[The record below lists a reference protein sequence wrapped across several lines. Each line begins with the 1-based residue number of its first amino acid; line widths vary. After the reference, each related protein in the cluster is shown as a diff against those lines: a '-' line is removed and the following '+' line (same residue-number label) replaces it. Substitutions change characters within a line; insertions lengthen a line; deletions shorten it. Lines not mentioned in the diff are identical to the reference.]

1 MDFILS
7 VLHSIGFNWHVAL
20 ANFVNFLIIL
30 FILNKFVFKKIIKTI
45 DNRDSIIKRGLEDA
59 SQAETNLKKANELGE
74 NIITEAKAKA
84 EADIKNK
91 IDHANAE
98 ALSIVNHSK
107 DQVENLKNTL
117 TNKIQSAEDDVH
129 ANFAKIAPALLAK
142 MFKETLSKNLDEK
155 TNDQLV
161 SALIK

>member
-45 DNRDSIIKRGLEDA
+45 DNRDGIIKRGLEDA
-59 SQAETNLKKANELGE
+59 SLAETNLKKANELGE
-74 NIITEAKAKA
+74 NIITEAKVKA
-84 EADIKNK
+84 ELDIKNK

-117 TNKIQSAEDDVH
+117 TNKIQSAENDVH
-129 ANFAKIAPALLAK
+129 ENFSKIAPALLVK
-142 MFKETLSKNLDEK
+142 MFRETLSKNLDKK

-161 SALIK
+161 QALIK

>member
-74 NIITEAKAKA
+74 NIIVEAKAKA
-84 EADIKNK
+84 EADIRNK

-107 DQVENLKNTL
+107 DHIENLKNTL
-117 TNKIQSAEDDVH
+117 TNKIQNAENDVNE
-129 ANFAKIAPALLAK
+129 NFAKIAPTLLVK